1 MKLALVLLTLV
12 NVALTVFGVSM
23 AMMSPMMFD
32 SGGEQDQLL
41 WAIFWSILA
50 FPAVAVLC
58 VVVSWLSMW
67 LRWPRAALLLSAVPA
82 AWLAILFAVIFI
94 RY

>member
-1 MKLALVLLTLV
+1 MKLALGLLTIV
-12 NVALTVFGVSM
+12 NLALTGFGLSM
-23 AMMSPMMFD
+23 AIMSPMMFD

-50 FPAVAVLC
+50 FPAVAALC
-58 VVVSWLSMW
+58 VLISWLFMW
-67 LRWPRAALLLSAVPA
+67 LRRPRAALLLSAVPA
-82 AWLAILFAVIFI
+82 VWLAILLALIFI